1 MDRLFGLD
9 HSQPQ
14 NEDLE
19 LLTTVYSQPELLVVQ
34 SILTDA
40 EIPFL
45 VKERGTGNTMK
56 IIAGF
61 SVFGSDVYVLREQ
74 LDTAAALLSAVPE
87 AEEEPLEEE
96 AE

>member
-9 HSQPQ
+9 HSHPQ